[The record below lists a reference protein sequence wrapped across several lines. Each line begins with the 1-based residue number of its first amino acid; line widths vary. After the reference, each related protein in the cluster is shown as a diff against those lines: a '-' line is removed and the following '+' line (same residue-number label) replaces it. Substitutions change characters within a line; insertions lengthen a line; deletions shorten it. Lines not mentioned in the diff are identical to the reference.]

1 MELED
6 RVWLACAIDTDGW
19 LAIKRQKQTS
29 KGKSYTYY
37 LTFIGFHNN
46 NREIVEKFA
55 RLIGGKVYP
64 SRGEHKVSWTTQT
77 TNRGKV
83 TEILEEILEYLI
95 VKKDRAEYLIAYN
108 QFRSDNPGD
117 HTDKSTRVDQDKAW
131 YEEYRQLFSPNKNG
145 VQTGPLS

>member
-19 LAIKRQKQTS
+19 VSLKEQKQMS

-55 RLIGGKVYP
+55 KLIDGKVHP
-64 SRGEHKVSWTTQT
+64 NRGKNRVSWTTVIS
-77 TNRGKV
+77 NREKV
-83 TEILEEILEYLI
+83 TKILEEILEYLI

-117 HTDKSTRVDQDKAW
+117 HTDKSTRIDQDKAW
-131 YEEYRQLFSPNKNG
+131 WERYRQLFSPSKNS
-145 VQTGPLS
+145 VQTEPMS